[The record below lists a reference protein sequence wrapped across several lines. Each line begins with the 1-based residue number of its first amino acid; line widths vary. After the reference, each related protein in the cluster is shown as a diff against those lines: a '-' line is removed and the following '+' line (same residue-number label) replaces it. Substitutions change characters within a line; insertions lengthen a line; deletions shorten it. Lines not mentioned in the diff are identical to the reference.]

1 MILDSI
7 CKVIRMERI
16 AKNLSQED
24 VAKKLGKTQSY
35 YAKMENGEAD
45 FSLRKLMTLLD
56 VFEIDPVDFFKEV
69 KKLEKQKGKSS

>member
-1 MILDSI
+1 MINSI
-7 CKVIRMERI
+7 CEVIRIERLRRRL
-16 AKNLSQED
+16 KQED
-24 VAKKLGKTQSY
+24 VAIKLGKSQSY

-45 FSLRKLMTLLD
+45 FSLRKLVTLFD